1 MKKDLIFI
9 ERLIKEVEILEK
21 LIENEQLEDYG
32 RIGAEQEFC
41 ILDNNLELTQLI
53 QKF

>member
-32 RIGAEQEFC
+32 RIGA
-41 ILDNNLELTQLI
+41 ILKYIIHYLDLEH
-53 QKF
+53 